1 MREKECEGKGSSR
14 DGVIDWV
21 ALKMMDAS
29 FVAQLFVSSLSFVK
43 SNDAV
48 PVGAGRGGR
57 VWPGREGADG
67 AEIISSLIVGGR
79 QTERGKGKSREIKVS
94 EMLLRERKSN
104 VTFVGE

>member
-1 MREKECEGKGSSR
+1 MRERECEGKGSSR

-48 PVGAGRGGR
+48 PVGAGRS
-57 VWPGREGADG
+57 G
-67 AEIISSLIVGGR
+67 AEGCGL
-79 QTERGKGKSREIKVS
+79 TGKVLMEQK
-94 EMLLRERKSN
+94 L
-104 VTFVGE
+104 